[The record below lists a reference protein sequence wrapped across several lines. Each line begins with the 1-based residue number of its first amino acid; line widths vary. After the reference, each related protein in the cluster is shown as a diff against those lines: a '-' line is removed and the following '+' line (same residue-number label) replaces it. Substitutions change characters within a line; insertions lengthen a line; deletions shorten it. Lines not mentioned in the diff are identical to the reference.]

1 MRRRWV
7 WLCLAALVAALALV
21 AAACGSDDDSGSSS
35 AADTTAS
42 SGNDQRTQIATDGG
56 MEAAQAAGE
65 KVEVPKTNIGF
76 VNILGSIESAQRAER
91 TFREAAGVV
100 GWSVNTCDAQGDP
113 TKMARCADSLLDQ
126 NVDVLVVLGIEPSL
140 IQAQLKKAKSQGV
153 PVVEYSGQVAASPLW
168 AGTYYPDEP
177 EAGQALTDYLMT
189 KLNELPDSTVPI
201 AVDDYPTEWS
211 SARTDTLRKAV
222 AAQDKVKI
230 AVESTTDATN
240 LVEGT
245 RKTVTDEIT
254 ANPDLKALWFG
265 FDTAGQAGG
274 QAVLAKFPGKTFP
287 DKPLVV
293 TFHADLGTTDLMR
306 AGAIDAVS
314 DVPYDAS
321 GWVAVDQIAEFE
333 ARKTP
338 MSPEPQPDYP
348 GIGTVYDYVVVDS
361 SNLPPEGEY
370 RVPENDYQTFF
381 KTKWSNE
388 FTNVSGS

>member
-1 MRRRWV
+1 M
-7 WLCLAALVAALALV
+7 AALVVALALV
-21 AAACGSDDDSGSSS
+21 AAACGSDDSGSSS
-35 AADTTAS
+35 AADTTAPA
-42 SGNDQRTQIATDGG
+42 GNDQRAQIATDGG

-100 GWSVNTCDAQGDP
+100 GFNVNTCDAQGDP

-140 IQAQLKKAKSQGV
+140 IQAQLKKAKSENV
-153 PVVEYSGQVAASPLW
+153 PVVEYSGQVAADPLW

-177 EAGQALTDYLMT
+177 KAGQVLTDYLMG
-189 KLNELPDSTVPI
+189 KLNELPDSSVPI

-240 LVEGT
+240 LIEGT
-245 RKTVTDEIT
+245 RKTVTDELT
-254 ANPDLKALWFG
+254 ANPDLKAFWFG

-274 QAVLAKFPGKTFP
+274 QAVQAKFAGKKFP

-321 GWVAVDQIAEFE
+321 GWVAVDQIAELM

-338 MSPEPQPDYP
+338 MSSEPQPSYP
-348 GIGTVYDYVVVDS
+348 GIGTVYDYVIVDS
-361 SNLPPEGEY
+361 TNLPPKGEY
-370 RVPENDYQTFF
+370 RVPKNDYQTFF

>member
-1 MRRRWV
+1 
-7 WLCLAALVAALALV
+7 
-21 AAACGSDDDSGSSS
+21 
-35 AADTTAS
+35 
-42 SGNDQRTQIATDGG
+42 

-91 TFREAAGVV
+91 TFREAADVV
-100 GWSVNTCDAQGDP
+100 GWNVNTCDAQGDP

-177 EAGQALTDYLMT
+177 EAGQALTDYLMN

-222 AAQDKVKI
+222 EAQDKVKI

-254 ANPDLKALWFG
+254 ANPDLKAFWFG

-338 MSPEPQPDYP
+338 MSAEPQPDYP

-361 SNLPPEGEY
+361 TNLPPEGEY